1 MFIVYSHPFTLFEMF
16 IIYNLMS
23 YTPNPKSYP
32 IAHSAWSTLRGMR
45 KSNGKAVSVE
55 DDGLVDKLIQSVFP
69 NHFGIEVDE
78 VAKQKI
84 LDVAKVYSKSKTGTE
99 KEWVEDSR
107 TKMQLA
113 SPEIRGAAEAFLSKS
128 YSELKKYNIK

>member
-1 MFIVYSHPFTLFEMF
+1 M
-16 IIYNLMS
+16 
-23 YTPNPKSYP
+23 
-32 IAHSAWSTLRGMR
+32 RGMR

-55 DDGLVDKLIQSVFP
+55 YDGLVDKLIAFVFP
-69 NHFGIEVDE
+69 NHFGLEVDE

-113 SPEIRGAAEAFLSKS
+113 TPEIRGAAEAFLSKS